1 MMPITPCN
9 ADGLQTKASGKRG
22 EEEGRGVAGVQK
34 WKSLPREEVRQAF
47 R

>member
-1 MMPITPCN
+1 MMPITH
-9 ADGLQTKASGKRG
+9 AMQIAQTKASGKRG
-22 EEEGRGVAGVQK
+22 DKEGRGVAGVQK